1 MILWLGVTASLAYV
15 LYFQIIRLAG
25 PVYLSQ
31 VGYLVVV
38 VGVITGMLVFGERH
52 SLWVWLGI
60 GLMVGGLT
68 LVNVGQRSAVKKP

>member
-1 MILWLGVTASLAYV
+1 MILWLGVTASIAYV

-38 VGVITGMLVFGERH
+38 IGVVTGMLVFGERH
-52 SLWVWLGI
+52 SLWVWGGI
-60 GLMVGGLT
+60 ALMVGGLI
-68 LVNVGQRSAVKKP
+68 LVNVGQRRAVAKK